1 MNIPK
6 IVAEL
11 RSELELVEASIH
23 AFEPLV
29 NKDQSAESFTEVA
42 VRHPRKRGSERES
55 DGRAILRSFLYP
67 VNDD

>member
-29 NKDQSAESFTEVA
+29 NKDQSEESFTEFA
-42 VRHPRKRGSERES
+42 VRHSRKGNRRKLDRRNGN
-55 DGRAILRSFLYP
+55 GITRAFGAI
-67 VNDD
+67 